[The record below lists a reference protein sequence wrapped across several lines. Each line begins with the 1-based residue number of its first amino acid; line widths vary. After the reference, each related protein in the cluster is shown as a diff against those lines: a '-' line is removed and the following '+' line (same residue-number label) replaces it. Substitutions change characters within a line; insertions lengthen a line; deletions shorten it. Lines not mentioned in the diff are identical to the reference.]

1 MPVLRCKPVLSSI
14 IVPLL
19 FQLTVKVQRD
29 RTQAEM
35 GAFWTRNHD
44 SLPVLVFGAQ
54 GGIKGAHF
62 GYVKYWREHAQG
74 FIENGGNVG
83 EPDNIRVGL
92 PDTKNLIRRAKDIS
106 RLDVPEAAPSVPSP
120 GSLRVPS
127 AVSPGALRVQ
137 RRQRKER
144 D

>member
-1 MPVLRCKPVLSSI
+1 M
-14 IVPLL
+14 
-19 FQLTVKVQRD
+19 QRAHGHID
-29 RTQAEM
+29 LCS
-35 GAFWTRNHD
+35 FWTWNHD
-44 SLPVLVFGAQ
+44 SFPVLVFGAQ

-92 PDTKNLIRRAKDIS
+92 QDTRNLIRMVGDLS
-106 RLDVPEAAPSVPSP
+106 RLDVLEAAPSVPSR
-120 GSLRVPS
+120 GSLRVPF
-127 AVSPGALRVQ
+127 AVPPGTLRVLQ
-137 RRQRKER
+137 WQTQER